1 MDKRNF
7 VFNYVMKKSDFDHF
21 QNDVEIGLNRL
32 GDTIAGKGIVSGL
45 EVTLSG
51 NTAEIS
57 SGVAFDGSGKRI
69 ELASSTTVDIGSIVR
84 PATGK
89 IKWITLVLKHGYREQ
104 GTLTDG
110 HNKTWPERILDSYET
125 EILEGTQAAEANA
138 TKPSVSS
145 NQVVLIDIKA
155 DHSTPWAS
163 LVTDTG
169 RRPTPGGLFSSKDY
183 VKDYMDMTPLW
194 NGVLTNTGPLNL
206 YESFDSYHFLLAR
219 ISLAYETGYPNSR
232 IGNTIIPTKTIILF
246 NEESNTYQK
255 SIALGVEDITHIR
268 FLTNMKAYFTKFHR
282 RNDNALLGI
291 YGLGRKS

>member
-7 VFNYVMKKSDFDHF
+7 VFNYVMKKSDFDHL

-32 GDTIAGKGIVSGL
+32 GETIAGKGIVSGL
-45 EVTLSG
+45 EVTLSERE
-51 NTAEIS
+51 AEIS
-57 SGVAFDGSGKRI
+57 SGIAFDGSGKRI

-110 HNKTWPERILDSYET
+110 HNKPWPERILDSYGT

-145 NQVVLIDIKA
+145 NQVVLIDIKV
-155 DHSTPWAS
+155 DNSTSWAS

-169 RRPTPGGLFSSKDY
+169 RRAHGGFFRPFEDFVRDY
-183 VKDYMDMTPLW
+183 LDMTPLW
-194 NGVLTNTGPLNL
+194 TGQIANHGTLTLR
-206 YESFDSYHFLLAR
+206 ESFDSYHFLIAR
-219 ISLAYETGYPNSR
+219 MALYPFGNNFVISR
-232 IGNTIIPTKTIILF
+232 IGNTIIPTKTIIRY
-246 NEESNTYQK
+246 NTRSISQEK
-255 SIALGVEDITHIR
+255 TIALGVEDVIRIR
-268 FLTNMKAYFTKFHR
+268 FLTYTRAYFYEDA
-282 RNDNALLGI
+282 DNALLGI

>member
-7 VFNYVMKKSDFDHF
+7 VFNYVMKKSDFDHL

-51 NTAEIS
+51 GTAEIS
-57 SGVAFDGSGKRI
+57 SGIAFDGSGKRI
-69 ELASSTTVDIGSIVR
+69 ELTSSTTVDIGSIVR

-145 NQVVLIDIKA
+145 EQVVLIDIKA

-169 RRPTPGGLFSSKDY
+169 RRASP
-183 VKDYMDMTPLW
+183 M
-194 NGVLTNTGPLNL
+194 
-206 YESFDSYHFLLAR
+206 
-219 ISLAYETGYPNSR
+219 PN
-232 IGNTIIPTKTIILF
+232 IL
-246 NEESNTYQK
+246 
-255 SIALGVEDITHIR
+255 DITFPVGYIYAQYPGALTPAAMGWPGTWEAQFETEGVFFRTPSGRALAFGGGIQSDMVGPHTHPYYGPEWNSEGGGRNRGNANYRVSRVTNNPAQTHIETR
-268 FLTNMKAYFTKFHR
+268 P
-282 RNDNALLGI
+282 RNRTFRI
-291 YGLGRKS
+291 WKRTR